1 MANVRLRFA
10 TLLPKLHIS
19 LRGLDVESEKRLI
32 VELDSAVRW
41 LVESEKD
48 RDVKNELSSFFRW
61 IEEQEAQNQ
70 TAEVAK
76 RLQEEEE
83 ADKRKE
89 MEEESVSRDLAVSE
103 TPASPKTPAMESS
116 GDSKRSNF
124 FSKDEP
130 DSSPFL
136 SPPSP
141 AAAAASAAQPDE

>member
-19 LRGLDVESEKRLI
+19 LRGLDVESEKLLI

-48 RDVKNELSSFFRW
+48 RDVKNELASFFRW
-61 IEEQEAQNQ
+61 VEEQEGQNR
-70 TAEVAK
+70 TAEAEK

-89 MEEESVSRDLAVSE
+89 TEEENVSQDPVALE
-103 TPASPKTPAMESS
+103 TPTLEDP
-116 GDSKRSNF
+116 KRSNF
-124 FSKDEP
+124 FPTDEP
-130 DSSPFL
+130 
-136 SPPSP
+136 PPIPSTP
-141 AAAAASAAQPDE
+141 VAAPEE

>member
-1 MANVRLRFA
+1 
-10 TLLPKLHIS
+10 LLPKLHIS

-103 TPASPKTPAMESS
+103 TPVSPKTPAIESS

-130 DSSPFL
+130 DSSPIL
-136 SPPSP
+136 SPPS
-141 AAAAASAAQPDE
+141 AASAAQPDE

>member
-1 MANVRLRFA
+1 M
-10 TLLPKLHIS
+10 LLPKLHIS

-83 ADKRKE
+83 ADKHKQT
-89 MEEESVSRDLAVSE
+89 EEDSVNRDPVVE
-103 TPASPKTPAMESS
+103 TSSPKETVNSARSKFFSTDEPESS
-116 GDSKRSNF
+116 TAIV
-124 FSKDEP
+124 
-130 DSSPFL
+130 
-136 SPPSP
+136 SPPQ
-141 AAAAASAAQPDE
+141 ATAPDE

>member
-1 MANVRLRFA
+1 M
-10 TLLPKLHIS
+10 LPKLHIS

-48 RDVKNELSSFFRW
+48 RDVKNELSNFFRW

-89 MEEESVSRDLAVSE
+89 MEEDSVSRELGGSE
-103 TPASPKTPAMESS
+103 TPASPKTPAIESS
-116 GDSKRSNF
+116 SDSKRSNF

-130 DSSPFL
+130 DSPIL
-136 SPPSP
+136 SLPP
-141 AAAAASAAQPDE
+141 AAAAAPPDE